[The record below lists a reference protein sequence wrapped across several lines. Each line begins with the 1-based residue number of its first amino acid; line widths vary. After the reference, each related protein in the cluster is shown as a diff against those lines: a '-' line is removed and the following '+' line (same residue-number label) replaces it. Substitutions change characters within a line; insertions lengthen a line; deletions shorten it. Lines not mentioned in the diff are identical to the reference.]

1 MRLLIV
7 EDETELAALLRRA
20 LTRSGFAVDL
30 APAAADAQDCL
41 AVVQYDCIIL
51 DLGLPDSDGLSVL
64 RSLRRAGSAVPVLI
78 LTARDAPE
86 DRVIGLDEGADD
98 YLIKPFHLD
107 ELVSRIR
114 ALLRRPNA
122 ALGRRLCLGNVSLD
136 TVSRE
141 TTVGRDPLALSL
153 RETALLEALLRRQ
166 GNVITREFLE
176 QTLYDFETA
185 IGSNALEVLIHRL
198 RRKLTDSGADIA
210 VHTLR
215 GVGYLA
221 SQAEPKPY

>member
-1 MRLLIV
+1 MRLLVV
-7 EDETELAALLRRA
+7 EDEAELGALLRRA
-20 LTRSGFAVDL
+20 LAKSGFAVDL
-30 APAAADAQDCL
+30 AAAAADAHDCV

-51 DLGLPDSDGLSVL
+51 DLGLPDSDGLTVL
-64 RSLRRAGSAVPVLI
+64 RSLRRSGRAIPVLI

-86 DRVIGLDEGADD
+86 DRVTGLDEGADD
-98 YLIKPFHLD
+98 YLIKPFHTA

-122 ALGRRLCLGNVSLD
+122 VLGRQLCLGNVSLD
-136 TVSRE
+136 TSSRE
-141 TTVGRDPLALSL
+141 TTVGSARLGLST
-153 RETALLEALLRRQ
+153 RETALLETLLRRQ

-176 QTLYDFETA
+176 QTLYDFDNA
-185 IGSNALEVLIHRL
+185 IGSNALEVLVHRL
-198 RRKLTDSGADIA
+198 RRKLTDSGANIA

-221 SQAEPKPY
+221 CQAEPKPS